1 LFYTIL
7 KNQIMTNFN
16 LDQAEVVELK
26 AIEMTEVDGGYSWT
40 EFKQDVSDFFS
51 GIGEGFS
58 NPRK

>member
-1 LFYTIL
+1 
-7 KNQIMTNFN
+7 MTNFN

-26 AIEMTEVDGGYSWT
+26 AIEMTEVDGGYSWS

-51 GIGEGFS
+51 GVGEGFS